1 MTFELLSL
9 RVARGLALATI
20 GALLASCGGSED
32 VDFVPAR
39 VLSFGDESSIINADG
54 SKYTVNG
61 IVPGSGTPGTLDCT
75 LNPIWNQVLATSYGL
90 TFPQCPGS
98 VPASTPSSR
107 ILAQPG
113 ATASGTGERDLAQQ
127 ITNQLALPAA
137 EGGGINTNDLATV
150 LIGVN
155 DVVAIYGRYK
165 SGEIT
170 PDEAVSLA
178 EQTGETIASQLNRI
192 TAPGG
197 KVIIETVPDVSVTPF
212 GLAEDADSRALL
224 ATLTERLNARLLV
237 TLDNDGRKIGL
248 IEINPYLSAVLGN
261 PAGYGL
267 VNTTDAACL
276 PTYPLPTCTTA
287 TLKKNDDGS
296 NATAFSWLWADA
308 LQISA
313 GAHQQMGNL
322 AASRAHNQPFSN

>member
-113 ATASGTGERDLAQQ
+113 QPRAERASAT
-127 ITNQLALPAA
+127 
-137 EGGGINTNDLATV
+137 
-150 LIGVN
+150 
-155 DVVAIYGRYK
+155 
-165 SGEIT
+165 
-170 PDEAVSLA
+170 
-178 EQTGETIASQLNRI
+178 
-192 TAPGG
+192 
-197 KVIIETVPDVSVTPF
+197 
-212 GLAEDADSRALL
+212 SRSRSRTSSRCRQPKA
-224 ATLTERLNARLLV
+224 
-237 TLDNDGRKIGL
+237 
-248 IEINPYLSAVLGN
+248 
-261 PAGYGL
+261 
-267 VNTTDAACL
+267 
-276 PTYPLPTCTTA
+276 
-287 TLKKNDDGS
+287 
-296 NATAFSWLWADA
+296 
-308 LQISA
+308 
-313 GAHQQMGNL
+313 
-322 AASRAHNQPFSN
+322 AASTPTIWRRC